1 MSGPEQAAP
10 ASAGVIHDIGFRHYD
25 GPRLGRRQ
33 VVRALYVE
41 SARGAYGLGRS
52 TRSKIMPM
60 LLLAVVTLPALVVG
74 VVLNVT
80 GGGGGGLGIGY
91 AEYPLRVLPL
101 LSLYVAGQ
109 APALVSRDLRF
120 RVVTLYFSR
129 PMRRED
135 YVRAKLA
142 ALTSALAVLT
152 CLPLLVLYAAA
163 LLAELPFWEQTRE
176 AAVGLLGCL
185 LLSVLLAGL
194 ALVVAAVTPR
204 RGLGV
209 AAVITVLVM
218 LTAVQGTLQVLG
230 QELDRPGLEQWS
242 GLLSPFTLVAGL
254 LRWLFDAPI
263 VGAPDPPGA
272 LGGWVYLAVAL
283 AVAAGAYGLLVLRYR
298 RVSVS

>member
-1 MSGPEQAAP
+1 
-10 ASAGVIHDIGFRHYD
+10 
-25 GPRLGRRQ
+25 
-33 VVRALYVE
+33 
-41 SARGAYGLGRS
+41 
-52 TRSKIMPM
+52 
-60 LLLAVVTLPALVVG
+60 
-74 VVLNVT
+74 VLNLT
-80 GGGGGGLGIGY
+80 GGNELGIGY
-91 AEYPLRVLPL
+91 AEYPRSVLPL

-129 PMRRED
+129 PLRRED

-142 ALTSALAVLT
+142 ALTTALAVLT
-152 CLPLLVLYAAA
+152 CLPLLVLYASA
-163 LLAELPFWEQTRE
+163 LLAELPFWEQTRQ

-185 LLSVLLAGL
+185 VLSVLLAGI

-218 LTAVQGTLQVLG
+218 LSAVQGILQVLG
-230 QELDRPGLEQWS
+230 QEQGRPGLEHWS

-254 LRWLFDAPI
+254 QRWLFDAP
-263 VGAPDPPGA
+263 VDGTPEPPGS
-272 LGGWVYLAVAL
+272 LGGWVYLAVTL
-283 AVAAGAYGLLVLRYR
+283 AVVAGTYGLLALRYR

>member
-10 ASAGVIHDIGFRHYD
+10 VSAGVIHDIGFRHYD

-80 GGGGGGLGIGY
+80 GGGDLGIGY
-91 AEYPLRVLPL
+91 AEYPLNVLPL

-142 ALTSALAVLT
+142 ALTTALAVLT
-152 CLPLLVLYAAA
+152 CLPVLVLYAAA
-163 LLAELPFWEQTRE
+163 LLAELPFWEQTRQV
-176 AAVGLLGCL
+176 AVGLLGCL
-185 LLSVLLAGL
+185 LLSVLLAGI
-194 ALVVAAVTPR
+194 ALVVASVTPR

-230 QELDRPGLEQWS
+230 QEQGRPGLEHWS
-242 GLLSPFTLVAGL
+242 GLLSPFTLVSGL

-263 VGAPDPPGA
+263 AGAPDPPGA
-272 LGGWVYLAVAL
+272 LGGWVYLAVTL

>member
-1 MSGPEQAAP
+1 VSVPDVP
-10 ASAGVIHDIGFRHYD
+10 ARSAGVIHDLGFRHYD

-33 VVRALYVE
+33 VVRALFVE
-41 SARGAYGLGRS
+41 STRGAYGLGRS
-52 TRSKIMPM
+52 TRSKIMPF
-60 LLLAVVTLPALVVG
+60 LLLAAVTLPALVVA

-80 GGGGGGLGIGY
+80 GTASLGIGY
-91 AEYPLRVLPL
+91 AAYPISVLPL

-129 PMRRED
+129 PLRRED

-142 ALTSALAVLT
+142 ALACATAVLT
-152 CLPLLVLYAAA
+152 CLPVLVLYAGA
-163 LLAELPFWEQTRE
+163 LLAQLPFWAQTRA

-185 LLSVLLAGL
+185 LLSMLLAGI
-194 ALVVAAVTPR
+194 ALVIAAVTPR

-218 LTAVQGTLQVLG
+218 LTAVQGILQALG
-230 QELDRPGLEQWS
+230 QDQGNAGLEHWS
-242 GLLSPFTLVAGL
+242 GLLSPFTLVSGL
-254 LRWLFDAPI
+254 QRWAFDAPLEDL
-263 VGAPDPPGA
+263 PDPPGA

-283 AVAAGAYGLLVLRYR
+283 AVLAGSYALLVLRSR